1 MKKPKKRFLS
11 RFDGYKYGWFKSARE
26 FVIALALV
34 FLAFNLLV
42 GITTVSGRSMEP
54 TLQDGNVV
62 FFYRVNFSYH
72 RGDVVFARMPYG
84 NFYVKRVVAVPGDV
98 VDIRDGV
105 LYVNDQPET
114 DAHFQGQTHESDG
127 IVQYPYLVEAGK
139 YFLVGDN
146 REVSQ
151 DSRSFGALPRR
162 SIKGKLLFY

>member
-62 FFYRVNFSYH
+62 FFYRMNFSLSLIH
-72 RGDVVFARMPYG
+72 
-84 NFYVKRVVAVPGDV
+84 
-98 VDIRDGV
+98 I
-105 LYVNDQPET
+105 
-114 DAHFQGQTHESDG
+114 
-127 IVQYPYLVEAGK
+127 
-139 YFLVGDN
+139 
-146 REVSQ
+146 
-151 DSRSFGALPRR
+151 
-162 SIKGKLLFY
+162 